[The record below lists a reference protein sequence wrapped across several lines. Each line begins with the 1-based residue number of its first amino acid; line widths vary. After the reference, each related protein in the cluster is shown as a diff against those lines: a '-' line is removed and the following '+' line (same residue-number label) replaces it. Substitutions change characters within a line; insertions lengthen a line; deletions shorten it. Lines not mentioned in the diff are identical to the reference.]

1 MIYRCTAVVERG
13 RSSSTHHKSRLI
25 HVDNMPYFHM
35 SLFAV
40 TVSQVITNGAAAAA
54 DVIYVLSMNPNDD
67 KCLACFIQSK
77 TPSPASIHTLTAAWQ
92 K

>member
-1 MIYRCTAVVERG
+1 
-13 RSSSTHHKSRLI
+13 
-25 HVDNMPYFHM
+25 M

-40 TVSQVITNGAAAAA
+40 TVSQVITNGAAAAT

-67 KCLACFIQSK
+67 KSLTCFVHPK
-77 TPSPASIHTLTAAWQ
+77 TPSPASVRTLTAAWQ